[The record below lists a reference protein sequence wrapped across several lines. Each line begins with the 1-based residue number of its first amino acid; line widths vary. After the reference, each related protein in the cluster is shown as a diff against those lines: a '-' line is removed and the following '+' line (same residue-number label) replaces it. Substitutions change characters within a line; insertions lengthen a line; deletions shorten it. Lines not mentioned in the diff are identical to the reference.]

1 MSTLT
6 YCKGLPTP
14 ESEMNALGQTKLEMF
29 LESYAPIFRSAAIET
44 VNHLL
49 YGNDFNKSQW
59 NTHLQKTY
67 GINKRHANSVI
78 SFARGRVDGAKTH
91 RELHIKTIAGKIKSI
106 EKWLK
111 SSERKLKLARK
122 FYAKKNWQH
131 SKTGCNFPLSCS
143 LKYREA
149 VAHLKVSVDCKRAF
163 PKGETNWSNLK
174 FQIHSKKRKLS
185 LFKNK
190 LEHLKVKPI
199 RVWVP
204 HGNVF
209 IVGSKDES
217 CGNQVA
223 QWDGQIIKIRV
234 PECLEFR
241 FGKTV
246 TSNIGDFPR
255 NINRLP
261 ESGSKTWHFFYK
273 NGRWVAAVQFTPKPV
288 KQQSQSISYG
298 CIGIDMNPGSIG
310 WAYVD
315 SEGNLKAKGQIPLQ
329 MGLPLG
335 KQDAQIIDACL
346 QLAFLAISFE
356 CPVVC
361 EELDFSNKKE
371 RLGEESRKYAR
382 MLSSWAYSRFYDRL
396 QSILSNRGIELIA
409 VNPAYSSLIGLVKY
423 MRMYGLSSDC
433 AAALV
438 IARRGM
444 RLDENPPFSI
454 TAYASV
460 NEDKHVWSFWSQ
472 LNKKIKR
479 SSQINRRHDYFTVSN
494 WSFLVNLSNGEA

>member
-1 MSTLT
+1 MSTTT

-14 ESEMNALGQTKLEMF
+14 EPEMNALGQTELEMF
-29 LESYAPIFRSAAIET
+29 LECYAPIFRSAAIVT

-49 YGNDFNKSQW
+49 LGKEFNPAQW
-59 NTHLQKTY
+59 NAHLQKTY
-67 GINKRHANSVI
+67 GINKRHANGVI
-78 SFARGRVDGAKTH
+78 SFAKGRVDAAKTH
-91 RELHIKTIAGKIKSI
+91 RELHIKTITGKIKSI

-111 SSERKLKLARK
+111 SSERKLKLAQK
-122 FYAKKNWQH
+122 FYAKKDWQH
-131 SKTGCNFPLSCS
+131 SKTGCNFPRSCS
-143 LKYREA
+143 LKYR
-149 VAHLKVSVDCKRAF
+149 D
-163 PKGETNWSNLK
+163 TNWSNFK
-174 FQIHSKKRKLS
+174 FQIHGKKRKLA

-199 RVWVP
+199 HISVP

-217 CGNQVA
+217 YGNQVA
-223 QWDGQIIKIRV
+223 QWDGRAIKIRV
-234 PECLEFR
+234 PQCLESR

-246 TSNIGDFPR
+246 SSDIGDFDR
-255 NINRLP
+255 NINRLTD
-261 ESGSKTWHFFYK
+261 SGAKTWHFFYK
-273 NGRWVAAVQFTPKPV
+273 NSRWVAAVQFTPKAV
-288 KQQSQSISYG
+288 KQQSQTESLG

-315 SEGNLKAKGQIPLQ
+315 NEGNLKAKGQIPLQ
-329 MGLPLG
+329 MGLPNG
-335 KQDAQIIDACL
+335 KQDATIVDACL
-346 QLAFLAISFE
+346 QLAALAISFE

-361 EELDFSNKKE
+361 EELDFSDKKE

-382 MLSSWAYSRFYDRL
+382 MLSSWAYSRFYELL

-438 IARRGM
+438 IARRAM
-444 RLDENPPFSI
+444 KLSEKPQSSI

-472 LNKKIKR
+472 LNKQIKR
-479 SSQINRRHDYFTVSN
+479 SSEINRRHDYFTVSN
-494 WSFLVNLSNGEA
+494 WSFLVNLSNQEA

>member
-1 MSTLT
+1 MSTTT

-14 ESEMNALGQTKLEMF
+14 ESEMNVLGQTELEMF

-49 YGNDFNKSQW
+49 LGNEFNKSQW
-59 NTHLQKTY
+59 NTHLQKSY
-67 GINKRHANSVI
+67 GINKRHANGVI
-78 SFARGRVDGAKTH
+78 SFAKGRVDAVKTH
-91 RELHIKTIAGKIKSI
+91 RELHIKTIAGKINSI

-131 SKTGCNFPLSCS
+131 SRTGCNFPLSCS
-143 LKYREA
+143 LKYR
-149 VAHLKVSVDCKRAF
+149 D
-163 PKGETNWSNLK
+163 TNWSNLR
-174 FQIHSKKRKLS
+174 FQIHGKKRKLALS
-185 LFKNK
+185 KNK
-190 LEHLKVKPI
+190 LEYLKIKPI
-199 RVWVP
+199 RVSVP

-217 CGNQVA
+217 FGNQVA
-223 QWDGQIIKIRV
+223 QWDSQTINIRV
-234 PECLEFR
+234 PNCLEPR

-246 TSNIGDFPR
+246 SSSVGNFER

-273 NGRWVAAVQFTPKPV
+273 NGRWVAAVQFTPKAV
-288 KQQSQSISYG
+288 KQQSQIVSYG

-310 WAYVD
+310 WVCVD

-329 MGLPLG
+329 MGLPNG
-335 KQDAQIIDACL
+335 KQDAQIVDACL
-346 QLAFLAISFE
+346 QLVGLAISFQ

-361 EELDFSNKKE
+361 EELDFNDKKE
-371 RLGEESRKYAR
+371 RLGEAERKYAR

-396 QSILSNRGIELIA
+396 QSILSNRGVELIR

-423 MRMYGLSSDC
+423 MKMYGLSSDC

-444 RLDENPPFSI
+444 RLPEKPQSSI

-460 NEDKHVWSFWSQ
+460 NEDKHVWSFWNQ
-472 LNKKIKR
+472 LNKQIKR
-479 SSQINRRHDYFTVSN
+479 SSEINRRHDYFTVSN
-494 WSFLVNLSNGEA
+494 WSFLANLSNVSE

>member
-14 ESEMNALGQTKLEMF
+14 ESEMNALGQTNLEMF
-29 LESYAPIFRSAAIET
+29 LESYAPIFRNAALVT

-49 YGNDFNKSQW
+49 LGNEFNKSQW

-67 GINKRHANSVI
+67 GINKRHANGVI
-78 SFARGRVDGAKTH
+78 SFAKGRVDAAKTH
-91 RELHIKTIAGKIKSI
+91 RELHIKTIAGKVKSI

-111 SSERKLKLARK
+111 SSERKLKLAQK

-143 LKYREA
+143 LKYR
-149 VAHLKVSVDCKRAF
+149 D
-163 PKGETNWSNLK
+163 TNWNNFR
-174 FQIHSKKRKLS
+174 FQIHGKKRKLA

-190 LEHLKVKPI
+190 LESLKIKPI
-199 RVWVP
+199 RVYVP
-204 HGNVF
+204 HGNIF

-217 CGNQVA
+217 FGNQVA
-223 QWDGQIIKIRV
+223 QWDSQTITIRV
-234 PECLEFR
+234 PQCLESR

-246 TSNIGDFPR
+246 SSSIGDFSR

-261 ESGSKTWHFFYK
+261 DSGSKTWHFFYK

-288 KQQSQSISYG
+288 KQQSQSVSYG
-298 CIGIDMNPGSIG
+298 CIGIDMNPGEIG

-315 SEGNLKAKGQIPLQ
+315 GEGNLTAIGQIPLQ
-329 MGLPLG
+329 MGLPNG
-335 KQDAQIIDACL
+335 KQNATIVDACL
-346 QLAFLAISFE
+346 QIAALAIYFE

-361 EELDFSNKKE
+361 EELDFSDKKE
-371 RLGEESRKYAR
+371 RLGEESRNYAR
-382 MLSSWAYSRFYDRL
+382 MLSSWAYRRFYQLL
-396 QSILSNRGIELIA
+396 QSILSNRGVELIT

-444 RLDENPPFSI
+444 RLSEKPQSSI
-454 TAYASV
+454 TAYSSV
-460 NEDKHVWSFWSQ
+460 NEDKHVWSFWSE

-479 SSQINRRHDYFTVSN
+479 SSEINRRHDYFTVSN
-494 WSFLVNLSNGEA
+494 WSFLDNLRDEEA

>member
-1 MSTLT
+1 MSILT

-14 ESEMNALGQTKLEMF
+14 ESEMNGLGQTELEMF
-29 LESYAPIFRSAAIET
+29 LECYAPIFRSAAIET
-44 VNHLL
+44 VNQLL
-49 YGNDFNKSQW
+49 LNDFNKSQW
-59 NTHLQKTY
+59 NTHLQKAY
-67 GINKRHANSVI
+67 GINKRHANGVI
-78 SFARGRVDGAKTH
+78 SAAIGRVDAAKAH
-91 RELHIKTIAGKIKSI
+91 RELHIKTTAGKIKSI

-131 SKTGCNFPLSCS
+131 SKTGCNLPLSCS
-143 LKYREA
+143 LKYR
-149 VAHLKVSVDCKRAF
+149 D
-163 PKGETNWSNLK
+163 TNWSNLR
-174 FQIHSKKRKLS
+174 FQIHGKKRKLT

-190 LEHLKVKPI
+190 LEHLRVKPI

-204 HGNVF
+204 RGNIF

-217 CGNQVA
+217 HGNQVA
-223 QWDGQIIKIRV
+223 QWDEQTIKIRV

-246 TSNIGDFPR
+246 SSSIGDYKR

-273 NGRWVAAVQFTPKPV
+273 NGRWVAAVQFTPKAV
-288 KQQSQSISYG
+288 KQQSQTVRYG
-298 CIGIDMNPGSIG
+298 CIGIDMNPGSMG

-315 SEGNLKAKGQIPLQ
+315 SDGNLKAKGQIPLQ
-329 MGLPLG
+329 MGLPNG
-335 KQDAQIIDACL
+335 KQEAQIVDACL
-346 QLAFLAISFE
+346 QLAGLAISFE

-361 EELDFSNKKE
+361 EELDFSDKKE

-382 MLSSWAYSRFYDRL
+382 MLSSWAYSKFYELL
-396 QSILSNRGIELIA
+396 QSILSNRGIELVT

-423 MRMYGLSSDC
+423 MRMYALSSDC

-444 RLDENPPFSI
+444 RLSEKAQSSI
-454 TAYASV
+454 TAYSSV
-460 NEDKHVWSFWSQ
+460 NEEKHVWSFWNE
-472 LNKKIKR
+472 LNKIIKR
-479 SSQINRRHDYFTVSN
+479 SSEINRRHDYFTVSN
-494 WSFLVNLSNGEA
+494 WSFLGNLNNGEA

>member
-14 ESEMNALGQTKLEMF
+14 ESEMNVLGQTELEMF
-29 LESYAPIFRSAAIET
+29 LQAYAPIFRSAAIET

-49 YGNDFNKSQW
+49 YGDEFNKSQW

-67 GINKRHANSVI
+67 GINKRHANGVI
-78 SFARGRVDGAKTH
+78 SFAKGRVDAAKTH
-91 RELHIKTIAGKIKSI
+91 RELHIKTIVGKIKSI

-122 FYAKKNWQH
+122 FYAKKNWQD
-131 SKTGCNFPLSCS
+131 SKTGCNFPLSIS
-143 LKYREA
+143 LKYR
-149 VAHLKVSVDCKRAF
+149 D
-163 PKGETNWSNLK
+163 TNWSNLR
-174 FQIHSKKRKLS
+174 FQIHGKKRKLS

-234 PECLEFR
+234 PECLESR

-246 TSNIGDFPR
+246 SSSIGNFDRIIF
-255 NINRLP
+255 RLP
-261 ESGSKTWHFFYK
+261 SQGSKTWHFFYK
-273 NGRWVAAVQFTPKPV
+273 NGRWVAAVQFTPKAV
-288 KQQSQSISYG
+288 KQQSQTVSYG

-315 SEGNLKAKGQIPLQ
+315 NEGNLKATGQIPLQ
-329 MGLPLG
+329 MGLPSG
-335 KQDAQIIDACL
+335 KQDATIVDAIL
-346 QLAFLAISFE
+346 QLASLGISFE
-356 CPVVC
+356 CPVIC
-361 EELDFSNKKE
+361 EELDFSDKKE

-382 MLSSWAYSRFYDRL
+382 MLSSWAYSRFHELL
-396 QSILSNRGIELIA
+396 QSILSNRGVELIT

-423 MRMYGLSSDC
+423 MKMYGLSSAT

-438 IARRGM
+438 IARRAM
-444 RLDENPPFSI
+444 RLSEKPQSSI

-479 SSQINRRHDYFTVSN
+479 SSEINRRHDYFTVSN
-494 WSFLVNLSNGEA
+494 WSFLDNLSDGEA

>member
-1 MSTLT
+1 MSTIT

-14 ESEMNALGQTKLEMF
+14 ESEMNALGQTELEMF
-29 LESYAPIFRSAAIET
+29 LFAYAPIFRSAAIET
-44 VNHLL
+44 VNHLID
-49 YGNDFNKSQW
+49 GDEFNKSQW

-67 GINKRHANSVI
+67 GINKRHANGII
-78 SFARGRVDGAKTH
+78 SFSKGRVDAAKTH
-91 RELHIKTIAGKIKSI
+91 RELHIKTIAGKIRSI

-122 FYAKKNWQH
+122 FYAKKNWQN
-131 SKTGCNFPLSCS
+131 SKAGCNFPLSCS
-143 LKYREA
+143 LKYR
-149 VAHLKVSVDCKRAF
+149 
-163 PKGETNWSNLK
+163 GTNWSNLR
-174 FQIHSKKRKLS
+174 FQIHGKKRKLA
-185 LFKNK
+185 LFNNK

-199 RVWVP
+199 RVSIP
-204 HGNVF
+204 HGNIF

-217 CGNQVA
+217 YGNQVA
-223 QWDGQIIKIRV
+223 QWDSQTITIRV
-234 PECLEFR
+234 PQCLESR
-241 FGKTV
+241 FGKAV
-246 TSNIGDFPR
+246 SSIIGDFDR

-273 NGRWVAAVQFTPKPV
+273 NGRWVAAVQFTPKAV
-288 KQQSQSISYG
+288 KQQSQSVSYG

-315 SEGNLKAKGQIPLQ
+315 NEGNLKATGQIPLQ
-329 MGLPLG
+329 MGLPSG
-335 KQDAQIIDACL
+335 KQDAQIVDACL
-346 QLAFLAISFE
+346 QLAALAISFE

-361 EELDFSNKKE
+361 EELDFSEKKQ

-382 MLSSWAYSRFYDRL
+382 MLSSWAYSRFYELL
-396 QSILSNRGIELIA
+396 QSILSNRGIELIT

-423 MRMYGLSSDC
+423 MKMYGLSSDC

-444 RLDENPPFSI
+444 RLSEKPQSSI

-460 NEDKHVWSFWSQ
+460 NEDKHVWSFWSE

-479 SSQINRRHDYFTVSN
+479 SSEINRRHDYFTVSN
-494 WSFLVNLSNGEA
+494 WSFLDNLRDEEAQALEKDV